1 MHNFLRSIGF
11 GKIKKRQEINALL
24 QEIINHPDHKLISEN
39 EDGEVFAEL
48 SKDFSIVDSHM
59 AKKPLQ
65 KCSTTLLIL
74 ETQIKIILLVHCTP
88 IRMAKI

>member
-48 SKDFSIVDSHM
+48 SKDFGEFIGIAV
-59 AKKPLQ
+59 
-65 KCSTTLLIL
+65 
-74 ETQIKIILLVHCTP
+74 
-88 IRMAKI
+88 R